1 VLKPPLTTRPPKDY
15 AGTNWEFRLNR
26 LDTCL
31 ECEYHFM
38 GNISKLK
45 EREWPTMIVCGA
57 CGCSAYQKSAD
68 LNETTNPCPKDKWVM
83 WKDWNNK

>member
-1 VLKPPLTTRPPKDY
+1 
-15 AGTNWEFRLNR
+15 
-26 LDTCL
+26 
-31 ECEYHFM
+31 M

-68 LNETTNPCPKDKWVM
+68 LNETTNPCPKGKWVM